1 MKPDATMRAMFRTLR
16 PYFITLICVWISLGV
31 AAAAYAHDSPQSH
44 WITTGLLPAF
54 MIEAIFFLSIGF
66 TETRLLFARI
76 RPLRLQ
82 SSIMIVSGILPYVVA
97 TRAAGTFDPHAFL
110 ILLGLCTVI
119 SCWYWVLP
127 RRIAYDVGFL
137 IVVAAVIVLRVF
149 GWLYVSPMPRLKID
163 ILGHLMWIRLAIIAM
178 LVQRGWDVGPVSFWP
193 KRREWQLGVI
203 QYVLMIV
210 PLFLFG
216 WLVHLVSFSPKQ
228 GDFVRIAG
236 SAIGTFF
243 GILWVVALSEE
254 LFFRGV
260 IAKALLE
267 WKKSMGIAIG
277 VSSLIFGS
285 AHLWMRDFPNWK
297 MACSATIAGIFFAR
311 AYFLGGSVRAA
322 MVTHA
327 LTVTTW
333 RMLFR

>member
-1 MKPDATMRAMFRTLR
+1 M
-16 PYFITLICVWISLGV
+16 GV
-31 AAAAYAHDSPQSH
+31 AATAYSHDSQPH
-44 WITTGLLPAF
+44 WIMTGLLPAF
-54 MIEAIFFLSIGF
+54 MIEAMFFLSIGF
-66 TETRLLFARI
+66 EQTRALFARI
-76 RPLRLQ
+76 SPRRLQ
-82 SSIMIVSGILPYVVA
+82 SLIMIVSGILPYVIA
-97 TRAAGTFDPHAFL
+97 TRSAGTFDQHAFL
-110 ILLGLCTVI
+110 ILLGLCVVV

-127 RRIAYDVGFL
+127 HRIAYDVGFL
-137 IVVAAVIVLRVF
+137 IIVAAVIVLRVF
-149 GWLYVSPMPRLKID
+149 GSIYISPAPRLKID

-193 KRREWQLGVI
+193 RRREWQLGLI
-203 QYVLMIV
+203 QFVLMIV

-228 GDFVRIAG
+228 GDFLKVAG

-243 GILWVVALSEE
+243 GILWVVAFSEE

-267 WKKSMGIAIG
+267 WKRSMAIAIG

-285 AHLWMRDFPNWK
+285 AHLWMRDFPNWR
-297 MACSATIAGIFFAR
+297 MACAATIAGIFFAR

-327 LTVTTW
+327 LAVTTW

>member
-1 MKPDATMRAMFRTLR
+1 
-16 PYFITLICVWISLGV
+16 LGV
-31 AAAAYAHDSPQSH
+31 AAAAYSHDSQSSH
-44 WITTGLLPAF
+44 WIMTGLLPAF
-54 MIEAIFFLSIGF
+54 MIEAMFFLTIGF
-66 TETRLLFARI
+66 EQTRMLFARI
-76 RPLRLQ
+76 SPRRLQ
-82 SSIMIVSGILPYVVA
+82 SLIMIVSGTLPYVIA
-97 TRAAGTFDPHAFL
+97 ARSAGTFDQHAFL
-110 ILLGLCTVI
+110 ILLGLCVVV

-127 RRIAYDVGFL
+127 HRIVYDVGFL
-137 IVVAAVIVLRVF
+137 VIVAAVIVLRVF
-149 GWLYVSPMPRLKID
+149 GWIYISPAPRLKID

-178 LVQRGWDVGPVSFWP
+178 LIQRGWDVGPVSFWP
-193 KRREWQLGVI
+193 KRREWQLGLV
-203 QYVLMIV
+203 QFALMIV

-216 WLVHLVSFSPKQ
+216 CLVHLVSFAPKQ
-228 GDFVRIAG
+228 GDLLKIAG

-267 WKKSMGIAIG
+267 WKKSMAIAIG
-277 VSSLIFGS
+277 VSSVAFGS

-297 MACSATIAGIFFAR
+297 MACAATIAGIFFAR

-327 LTVTTW
+327 LAVTTW